1 MAVLSRYQAPT
12 IGGYALTSLVMLA
25 PMAGITDAPF
35 RALCR
40 RYGAGHAVA
49 EMVSANPELQG
60 TRKSILR
67 SDISADQQ
75 PRAIQIVGG
84 DVEIMV
90 QAAIRNAERGAQ
102 VIDINMGCP
111 AKKVCR
117 KAAGSALLR
126 DPGLVKEILFGV
138 VAAVDVPVTLKI
150 RTGWSPET
158 RNAEIIAGLAEE
170 AGIQALTIHG
180 RSRQCGYR
188 GTVEYDTIRRVKENI
203 SIPVFAN
210 GDITT
215 PEQAEQV
222 LNLTGADGVVI
233 GRAAQGR
240 PWIFQQINEYL
251 QNGRRIDPPDQIE
264 RLTVIRE
271 HLLAIHRYYGDVQ
284 GVAMARK
291 HFGWYC
297 ADWGDEGLAV
307 RRRFNRL
314 GSPIEQLQLLESW
327 SATRRVHHH

>member
-1 MAVLSRYQAPT
+1 MPVSRCQPPT
-12 IGGYALTSLVMLA
+12 IGPYRLSSPVMLA

-35 RALCR
+35 RTICR

-49 EMVSANPELQG
+49 EMVSANPDLQG
-60 TRKSILR
+60 TRKSLLR
-67 SDISADQQ
+67 SDISADLE

-84 DVEIMV
+84 DVDDMV
-90 QAAIRNAERGAQ
+90 QAAIRNAQRGAQ
-102 VIDINMGCP
+102 IIDINMGCP

-126 DPGLVKEILFGV
+126 DPVLVAEILVGV

-158 RNAEIIAGLAEE
+158 RNAEMIAGLAQA

-188 GTVEYDTIRRVKENI
+188 GAVEYDTIRRVKENV

-210 GDITT
+210 GDITS

-222 LNLTGADGVVI
+222 LNLTGVDGVVI
-233 GRAAQGR
+233 GRAAQGQ
-240 PWIFQQINEYL
+240 PWIFHQINEYL
-251 QNGRRIDPPDQIE
+251 QTGLRVAPPDQNE
-264 RLTVIRE
+264 RLTVIRD

-297 ADWGDEGLAV
+297 ADWGDEGVAV
-307 RRRFNRL
+307 RKRFNQL
-314 GSPIEQLQLLESW
+314 ESPIEQLKLLESW
-327 SATRRVHHH
+327 SATRRVHYH